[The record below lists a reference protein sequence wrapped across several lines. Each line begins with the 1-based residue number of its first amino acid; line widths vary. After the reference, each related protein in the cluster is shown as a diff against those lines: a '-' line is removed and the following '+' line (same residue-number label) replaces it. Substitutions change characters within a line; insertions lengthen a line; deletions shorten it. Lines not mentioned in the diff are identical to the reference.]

1 MNLVSIFRPYWN
13 RVHRIVVQLVCFAL
27 FLLSIP
33 VDLSAQPYYSKYY
46 TRDSGYHYFSSLA
59 AYEDCFYVLSHYN
72 DPAVGSR
79 FGASAIL
86 QYDWEGN
93 LLHSDTL
100 PPANGDFY
108 AWPED
113 LQIVNDSMLFF
124 VAQDTNSLFP
134 VLFNRHKRNFEL
146 KEINPIFNQFF
157 YSIANGLH
165 YSPDCYLFPKYQT
178 ARTFG
183 RQGYKWYL
191 RDLVIYSFKNNKQD
205 TIVIPESFYNL
216 SPYSIVRNRANNI
229 LVGGLYTDW
238 DYLDSTDYTFRQFI
252 YEFDTALNL
261 VRKILS
267 PEVLKLG
274 GAFDILEDR
283 QGNIYCAGSD
293 VIWHVDVKYM
303 VGNYDNQLPAISK
316 YNANGEFQWSKRFL
330 DKDQNYDMYYSAT
343 FDRDSNHIIS
353 AGRYFLSDTT
363 YWDDTSYSSIRSGVI
378 SKMDLQGNCKW
389 NRLYTARGSGRQTTK
404 NQFNDI
410 IRVPQGGYLLCGSS
424 RVAYK
429 QDVNEAGWLMKIDE
443 EGCYIPGCHLISQTA
458 DEQNVEL
465 QIWPNPARGRVALLH
480 NFDQHVNIKIVDV
493 QGNLLA
499 QYRDIPALD
508 TQLVNL
514 DGFRPGTYYVH
525 LHTASGKPLQV
536 KQLLVL

>member
-93 LLHSDTL
+93 LLQSDTL

-134 VLFNRHKRNFEL
+134 VFFNRYFRKFGLTEL
-146 KEINPIFNQFF
+146 KPIINKYF
-157 YSIANGLH
+157 YGLAKGLH
-165 YSPDCYLFPKYQT
+165 FSSELFLFPK
-178 ARTFG
+178 AH
-183 RQGYKWYL
+183 GYRLKKSSSVPWHVK
-191 RDLVIYSFKNNKQD
+191 DLVIYKMKDGIVD
-205 TIVIPESFYNL
+205 TSITQEGEFSLIPWCITKS
-216 SPYSIVRNRANNI
+216 RAGGGY
-229 LVGGLYTDW
+229 VGGIYTDF
-238 DYLDSTDYTFRQFI
+238 DYDDSTDYTFRQFI

-261 VRKILS
+261 IRKILS
-267 PEVLKLG
+267 PEGLKLG
-274 GAFDILEDR
+274 GAFAILEDR
-283 QGNIYCAGSD
+283 QGNMYCAGSD
-293 VIWHVDVKYM
+293 VIWHPNTKYM
-303 VGNYDNQLPAISK
+303 VGNYFNQLPALSK

-330 DKDQNYDMYYSAT
+330 DKDQNYDSYYSAT
-343 FDRDSNHIIS
+343 FEGDSNHIIA
-353 AGRYFLSDTT
+353 AGEYFLSDTT

-378 SKMDLQGNCKW
+378 SKMDLQGNYKW
-389 NRLYTARGSGRQTTK
+389 NRLYTARGSGRQTSW

-424 RVAYK
+424 EVAYK

-465 QIWPNPARGRVALLH
+465 QVWPNPARGRVALLH
-480 NFDQHVNIKIVDV
+480 NFDQNVTIKIVDA
-493 QGNLLA
+493 QGNLHA
-499 QYRDIPALD
+499 HYRNIPALD